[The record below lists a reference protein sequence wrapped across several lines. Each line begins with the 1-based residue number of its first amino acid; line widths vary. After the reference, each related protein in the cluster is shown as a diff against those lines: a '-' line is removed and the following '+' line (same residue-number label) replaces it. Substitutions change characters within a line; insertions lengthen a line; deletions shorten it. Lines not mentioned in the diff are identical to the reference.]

1 MEEETVD
8 LKTLLSVIP
17 SQPHIS
23 YSKEWDRT
31 QQAGLYIREYSEHS
45 SNPYI
50 HWSHLQ
56 PLPSSVITSRSQL
69 WEPGEGF
76 AQSPDLTKT
85 HKRREWIDE
94 SCILFQ
100 ALEGSLPWWVRDLMP
115 IAPNVTSSNVT
126 ALNTHPSPFLNL
138 PVPVSISH
146 ASWDDTHPSISYLI
160 KQFANFPLAD
170 SLLS

>member
-1 MEEETVD
+1 MEEETVG
-8 LKTLLSVIP
+8 LNTLLSVIP
-17 SQPHIS
+17 SQPHLL

-31 QQAGLYIREYSEHS
+31 QQVGLYIREYSEHS
-45 SNPYI
+45 SNPSM
-50 HWSHLQ
+50 HRSQ
-56 PLPSSVITSRSQL
+56 PFPPSGITSSPHL

-76 AQSPDLTKT
+76 AQSPNLTKT
-85 HKRREWIDE
+85 HKRTEWIDE

-126 ALNTHPSPFLNL
+126 ALNPHSSLLLNL
-138 PVPVSISH
+138 AVPVSISH
-146 ASWDDTHPSISYLI
+146 DSHPNISYQI

-170 SLLS
+170 SLFLS